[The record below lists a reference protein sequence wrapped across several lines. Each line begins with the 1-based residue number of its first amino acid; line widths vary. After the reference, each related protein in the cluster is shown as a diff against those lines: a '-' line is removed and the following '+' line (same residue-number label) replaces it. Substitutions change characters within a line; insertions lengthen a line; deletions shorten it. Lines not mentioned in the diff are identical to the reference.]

1 MVPEPSVEPGAQLRE
16 SYEAKAVSE
25 LEAADA
31 LVPGSA
37 AIAGRGAL
45 FAAVVLLKGD
55 PGEEDRA
62 AGRALAGAD
71 GEAADKVLVAL
82 GIDPARAW
90 RMCTRVAGAGGCA
103 VGARA
108 MAGAGDDAADARAR
122 RVELAVEAVDPD
134 LVIALD
140 PEAGEDLARAFG
152 LPRLEPGRPH
162 PVRGR
167 TIGAVS
173 GLAASLGDE
182 RAKAR
187 VWAEFRAVAGERH
200 P

>member
-25 LEAADA
+25 LAAADV

-37 AIAGRGAL
+37 AIAGSGAL
-45 FAAVVLLKGD
+45 FAAVVLLKGN

-82 GIDPARAW
+82 GLDPDATW
-90 RMCTRVAGAGGCA
+90 RMCTRVPSDGGCDAGAD
-103 VGARA
+103 
-108 MAGAGDDAADARAR
+108 AGAGDAAADARAR

-140 PEAGEDLARAFG
+140 LEAGEDLARAFG
-152 LPRLEPGRPH
+152 LPRLEPGRPR

-173 GLAASLGDE
+173 GLADSLADP

-187 VWAEFRAVAGERH
+187 VWAELRRVAG
-200 P
+200 